1 MDAPLHVQYGAGLC
15 GPPGWLNYDASPMI
29 LLQRTPGLNL
39 LPIARRGAPY
49 PKTVRF
55 GDVVRG
61 LPVKSGTADLVY
73 CSHTLEHLA
82 LADCRTALRET
93 HRMLKAGGTF
103 RAVLPDIRYLCE
115 EYLRQAATDPAAAVT
130 FIRET
135 HMGLAEAPRGLAKL
149 RSLFSRS
156 FHHWMWDY
164 PAMELELRAA
174 GFRTIR
180 PARYQDSV
188 HAAFRD
194 VEEPH
199 RWEHALGFEAVK

>member
-39 LPIARRGAPY
+39 LPLARRGAPY

-135 HMGLAEAPRGLAKL
+135 HMGLAEAPVGSPSFVASSLAP
-149 RSLFSRS
+149 STT
-156 FHHWMWDY
+156 
-164 PAMELELRAA
+164 
-174 GFRTIR
+174 GCGITR
-180 PARYQDSV
+180 P
-188 HAAFRD
+188 
-194 VEEPH
+194 
-199 RWEHALGFEAVK
+199 WN